1 MGVTL
6 CSLRKTAV
14 NSNLFTSILLILLK
28 VWEFLRLYCII
39 RIPKLCQSPAP
50 TPKVQISKGT
60 TPQNTTPE
68 GEKLRRRRTLL
79 RQARRGRNNEVAQ
92 SVIIHVNSL
101 NFLSGSRTTFFFNIV
116 LTDCFQRLYALLKLS
131 DWALSLEIQQNK

>member
-1 MGVTL
+1 MIIICYGCDL
-6 CSLRKTAV
+6 ICSLRKTAV
-14 NSNLFTSILLILLK
+14 NSNLFTSVLLILLK

-101 NFLSGSRTTFFFNIV
+101 NFLSGTVVGQLFFSLSFL
-116 LTDCFQRLYALLKLS
+116 LTASSASTRF
-131 DWALSLEIQQNK
+131 